1 MRLQI
6 CHLSD
11 IHFWTQEDYIDEKK
25 EKICDAILSRAKRKE
40 DILFLVSGDIAQSCS
55 EEEYDIALGF
65 FEYLKEDLNAK
76 KELQSYFIF
85 VPGNHDA
92 ILDVNDYDEENRR
105 NEILNQ
111 KDNLEKKKM
120 EYYQTKMCEK
130 QKNFFDFRDL
140 LTDDTF
146 ITKVETGNKLLE
158 KFELKIAGFPIFIN
172 AFNTSWISQRNEKP
186 SEIFI
191 PKSIYEKTIHKNEG
205 LNITMYHHPSNWMH
219 PDDKIFFDSII
230 RANSDMVFV
239 GHEHVGRE
247 EHVKSNK
254 AEYDLEYGEVL
265 QDLSDKTNS
274 AFKMHYVD
282 EDRNITS
289 YRYKW
294 NDKVK
299 YYEGEELPKR
309 KLGENI
315 DHVLAFLPDFREWL
329 NSFDMQVTHPKK
341 KKVYLQDIFIFPNV
355 EEYIKNEDFS
365 EGTKDR
371 ITIKGEELLKYILE
385 NKYIEFSGGAKVG
398 KTALTKMIAQQ
409 MDIQG
414 IHTVIVDC
422 KKNKSISSRNFDK
435 IEATCIYK
443 AYGKEK
449 EEMFRQ
455 LPLNKKMIILDNI
468 DTVKSNTEKQ
478 EIIKYLSD
486 FYEYIVTFTSTS
498 YEIAMLS
505 ETINKSEKIELKH
518 CVIKEFNNKQR
529 NRLYKKWYML
539 SEGGDVIV
547 DEDIDKKV
555 KEATNTINTLKG
567 NGYMP
572 CIAPNIIIILQQ
584 LEFQAD
590 RNQDRSNYGYM
601 YEFLINKAIL
611 DMKRNCNN
619 VSEDIAAGILINVA
633 KYMLENHCRTIGI
646 HDFTQIVDSYNKHYI
661 TDASRD
667 TYLSGYTN
675 VDLIECENDEIK
687 FKYPYI
693 HYYFTAKYLAT
704 NISKEFAKNIINEM
718 SNNLQDE
725 ECGDIMIFLCHLTK
739 EEYVFK
745 NVLDCSKKL
754 LEDVKKFDFD
764 QYKNI
769 RMNFDE
775 YLDTD
780 FKPEEGKE
788 ERTEKMLER
797 KDQYEEEKRSSYTD
811 TVPQEQEYTNELQQ
825 KLEILDAVYKSIEV
839 MGQILKNYPGSI
851 DGNIKIDLL
860 REVHSLGM
868 RSLTYTHELLRSE
881 LEKLF
886 DEISGEVYKKIRE
899 ESQKQD
905 VAINETEIWKY
916 IKTELTDLGIQ
927 MDNLFGLTSYSTI
940 RRLANSLGNEELK
953 PLINYIESE
962 EGLSYQLMRWS
973 IYLNE
978 FGILQGNKLLNFY
991 DQLSKE
997 KSNFAKK
1004 LLKLFVYEHYFVYGS
1019 ADVQMRQRIWETF
1032 KFNKKQESRVL
1043 LGQLDK

>member
-11 IHFWTQEDYIDEKK
+11 IHFLAGKNYVDEKK
-25 EKICDAILSRAKRKE
+25 EKICDAILSRAEKRE
-40 DILFLVSGDIAQSCS
+40 DILFLISGDIAQSCS
-55 EEEYDIALGF
+55 EKEYDMALDF
-65 FEYLKEDLNAK
+65 FEYLKEELNIR
-76 KELQSYFIF
+76 KELRAYFIF

-92 ILDVNDYDEENRR
+92 ILDEDDYDEENRR
-105 NEILNQ
+105 KEILSQ

-130 QKNFFDFRDL
+130 QNNFFAFRDL
-140 LTDDTF
+140 LTDDTR
-146 ITKVETGNKLLE
+146 IIREETGNKLLD
-158 KFELKIAGFPIFIN
+158 KFELKISGFSVFIN
-172 AFNTSWISQRNEKP
+172 ALNTSWISQRNEKP

-191 PKSIYEKTIHKNEG
+191 PKSIYEKTIYKKEG

-219 PDDKIFFDSII
+219 PDDKICFDSII
-230 RANSDMVFV
+230 RSNSDMIFV

-247 EHVKSNK
+247 EYVKADK
-254 AEYDLEYGEVL
+254 AEYNLEYGEVL
-265 QDLSDKTNS
+265 QDLEDKTNS
-274 AFKMHYVD
+274 AFKIHYVD
-282 EDRNITS
+282 DKGEIAS

-294 NDKVK
+294 NDSDK
-299 YYEGEELPKR
+299 YYVGTELPKR

-315 DHVLAFLPDFREWL
+315 DCAFTFLPDYQEWL

-355 EEYIKNEDFS
+355 EEYKKNKDFS

-371 ITIKGEELLKYILE
+371 ITIKGEELLNYIID

-398 KTALTKMIAQQ
+398 KTALTKMIAKQ
-409 MDIQG
+409 MNAQG
-414 IHTVIVDC
+414 IHTVIIDC
-422 KKNKSISSRNFDK
+422 KESKTISARNLDK
-435 IEATCIYK
+435 IEAMYIYK

-455 LPLNKKMIILDNI
+455 LSLNKKMIIIDNI
-468 DTVKSNTEKQ
+468 DIIKSKTEKQ
-478 EIIKYLSD
+478 EILNQLLN
-486 FYEYIVTFTSTS
+486 FYGYIIEFTSTS
-498 YEIAMLS
+498 YEVAMLS
-505 ETINKSEKIELKH
+505 ETINKTDKIELKH

-539 SEGGDVIV
+539 NDGGNVIV
-547 DEDIDKKV
+547 DEDIEKKV
-555 KEATNTINTLKG
+555 KEATDTINTLKG

-572 CIAPNIIIILQQ
+572 CIAPNILIILQQ

-590 RNQDRSNYGYM
+590 KNQDRSNYGYM

-611 DMKRNCNN
+611 DMKKTCIT
-619 VSEDIAAGILINVA
+619 VSDDIAVGILIRVA
-633 KYMLENHCRTIGI
+633 KYMLEKHCRTVGI
-646 HDFTQIVDSYNKHYI
+646 HDFTQIVDSYNQCYI
-661 TDASRD
+661 TEASKD
-667 TYLSGYTN
+667 TYLNGYIN

-704 NISKEFAKNIINEM
+704 NISKEFAKRKIKEM
-718 SNNLQDE
+718 SSNLQDE

-745 NVLDCSKKL
+745 NVLECSKKL
-754 LEDVKKFDFD
+754 LKDVQMFDFN

-788 ERTEKMLER
+788 ERTDEMLER
-797 KDQYEEEKRSSYTD
+797 KDQYEEGKNSSVTE
-811 TVPQEQEYTNELQQ
+811 TGLQEQDSENEFQQ
-825 KLEILDAVYKSIEV
+825 KMEILDAVYKSIEV

-851 DGNIKIDLL
+851 DGSIKIELL
-860 REVHSLGM
+860 QEVHSLGM
-868 RSLTYTHELLRSE
+868 KSLTYTYELLKTE
-881 LEKLF
+881 LERLL
-886 DEISGEVYKKIRE
+886 DGISDAVYKKIKE
-899 ESQKQD
+899 ESQKQN
-905 VAINETEIWKY
+905 VAINEKEIWKY
-916 IKTELTDLGIQ
+916 IKTQLSDLEMQ
-927 MDNLFGLTSYSTI
+927 MDNLFGLTSYLTI

-953 PLINYIESE
+953 PLINRIDSE
-962 EGLSYQLMRWS
+962 ERLSYKLMKWS

-978 FGILQGNKLLNFY
+978 FGILQGNKLLSFY
-991 DQLSKE
+991 EYLSKE
-997 KSNFAKK
+997 KSNFAIK
-1004 LLKLFVYEHYFVYGS
+1004 LLKLFVYEHYFVFGS
-1019 ADVQMRQRIWETF
+1019 KDVQMRQRVWETF
-1032 KFNKKQESRVL
+1032 EFNTKQKNIIL